1 MLDIAMG
8 YFGWLLYGLTNN
20 EVADT
25 ALSSE
30 VFALASICEVVTSR
44 KLVKSVGSAAQ
55 MDALAMAKER
65 RYERRMLNC
74 NSSNDRSKRH
84 TNDLINARNVKE
96 NVSKQPQQRPTLPT
110 YISPTSHPRHRD
122 RNPALTKN
130 DDPTS
135 HKVRM
140 HTYHHRPPRDLSST
154 FTRKKGNLPEAFQPP
169 NRPP

>member
-44 KLVKSVGSAAQ
+44 KLVKSVGSAAE

-65 RYERRMLNC
+65 RDEKRMLNC
-74 NSSNDRSKRH
+74 NSSNKRSERH
-84 TNDLINARNVKE
+84 TNDLRTAEISMKCFETN
-96 NVSKQPQQRPTLPT
+96 PTA
-110 YISPTSHPRHRD
+110 SHPSHLYIP
-122 RNPALTKN
+122 NLSPATPGPKPCTK
-130 DDPTS
+130 
-135 HKVRM
+135 
-140 HTYHHRPPRDLSST
+140 
-154 FTRKKGNLPEAFQPP
+154 
-169 NRPP
+169 